1 VGFGKA
7 TEITNQNIDSYYNH
21 LEKLENK
28 FKESITNKIPKVIFN
43 GDQKNKI
50 PGIINMT
57 IPGIHNQLFIK
68 SVKDELAISTG
79 SACSIGKPSHVLSSL
94 GLDKNQ
100 IRSTLR
106 ISFGKNNDQN
116 EINYIIT
123 LINNYKNNSL

>member
-1 VGFGKA
+1 
-7 TEITNQNIDSYYNH
+7 
-21 LEKLENK
+21 
-28 FKESITNKIPKVIFN
+28 
-43 GDQKNKI
+43 
-50 PGIINMT
+50 MT

-106 ISFGKNNDQN
+106 ISFGKYNKKND
-116 EINYIIT
+116 ISIFLKKIFNYIT
-123 LINNYKNNSL
+123 NFNTKFQ